1 MLVAQ
6 PPSRCCNHGQTASLK
21 RGCEHS
27 CRTSSIYKIVIERG
41 AKFWQSKV
49 MTQPADL
56 QNLSPDQLRK
66 LVMQL
71 QAVVVG
77 LPWRQAGSA
86 ATISVL

>member
-1 MLVAQ
+1 
-6 PPSRCCNHGQTASLK
+6 
-21 RGCEHS
+21 
-27 CRTSSIYKIVIERG
+27 
-41 AKFWQSKV
+41 